1 MSNPLSILIVEDSED
16 DLFLLLHELRKGGY
30 EPDYISV
37 CTHKA
42 MSQALAARTWDV
54 VTSDYNMPGF
64 SALSALNLLQ
74 ESGLD
79 IPFIVVSGKI
89 GEDQAVAAMKAGA
102 HDYVMKQN
110 LSRLAPALEREIR
123 EAGERR
129 MRREAEVALN
139 RQFAQF
145 RTIFDAMTAIV
156 YVADIKTYEVLYMNR
171 YATSV
176 FGEDWQG
183 KLCYGLFQNG
193 RTTPCEHCTNPF
205 LVKNGIP
212 QQAITAEHQ
221 NRKNSRWYQWTD
233 RAIEWTDGRLVRL
246 QIAVDISDMKE
257 MERIK
262 DEMISAVSHE
272 MRTPLTAMLGFTE
285 FLLDNAIEPE
295 KQRGILETIHK
306 ETERLNELIG
316 NFLDMQR
323 LKSETATF
331 SAENISVAA
340 VINDGA
346 RLFSLNK
353 GMHRIVIDCPEN
365 LPLIIGDP
373 EKLHQV
379 MINLLSNA
387 CKYSPQ
393 GSQVTISAMSS
404 ADEVLIS
411 VQDEGIGIPA
421 DLRLKVFERFYRI
434 DNSDR
439 RMVGGTGLGL
449 SLVKDIVDAHHG
461 RVWIE
466 ENTPTGCRVQFAIP
480 AGPLAPAITS

>member
-1 MSNPLSILIVEDSED
+1 MPKPLSILIVEDSAD

-30 EPDYISV
+30 EPDYLSV
-37 CTHKA
+37 CTSKT
-42 MSQALAARTWDV
+42 MSQALAARSWDV

-64 SALSALNLLQ
+64 SALAALKLLQ

-79 IPFIVVSGKI
+79 IPFVVVSGKI

-129 MRREAEVALN
+129 MRREAEIALN

-145 RTIFDAMTAIV
+145 RTIFDAMTSIV
-156 YVADIKTYEVLYMNR
+156 YVADINTYEVLYMNR
-171 YATSV
+171 YAASV

-183 KLCYGLFQNG
+183 KRCYDLFQNG
-193 RTTPCEHCTNPF
+193 QETPCRFCTNSQLLKDGIPRAAITSEHRNT
-205 LVKNGIP
+205 KNG
-212 QQAITAEHQ
+212 
-221 NRKNSRWYQWTD
+221 RWYQWTD
-233 RAIEWTDGRLVRL
+233 RAIEWTDGRMVRL
-246 QIAVDISDMKE
+246 QLAVDITDIKE

-285 FLLDNAIEPE
+285 FLLANEVEPE
-295 KQRGILETIHK
+295 KQHGILETIYN

-323 LKSETATF
+323 LKSETGSLA
-331 SAENISVAA
+331 AEVIAA
-340 VINDGA
+340 ADIINDAA
-346 RLFSLNK
+346 RLFSCDK
-353 GMHRIVIDCPEN
+353 EMHRIVVACPPD
-365 LPLIIGDP
+365 LPTIRGDS

-387 CKYSPQ
+387 CKYSPP
-393 GSQVTISAMSS
+393 GSQVTINAINSGE
-404 ADEVLIS
+404 EVIIS
-411 VQDEGIGIPA
+411 VQDEGIGIPPE
-421 DLRLKVFERFYRI
+421 LRLKVFERFYRI

-439 RMVGGTGLGL
+439 RIVGGTGLGL

-466 ENTPTGCRVQFAIP
+466 SNPAAGCRVMFAIP
-480 AGPLAPAITS
+480 TA